1 MKTNTLIV
9 LSALFT
15 VITPAVP
22 LILVSL
28 MAIFVDACFGIWRSV
43 KKNGWV
49 SFQSKKLIATVQK
62 SFLYSGAILF
72 FYMIEKYIAGDIIA
86 HFISVELLIT
96 KAVAFFC
103 VFTEVKSINENYK
116 DVTGVDILTKFKAF
130 MTGLKKESDKWK

>member
-28 MAIFVDACFGIWRSV
+28 MAIFVDALFGIWRSV
-43 KKNGWV
+43 KKNGWG

-116 DVTGVDILTKFKAF
+116 DVTGVDILTKFKTF